1 MRQRRIDRCSGDPQ
15 IPRKRINTCANFA
28 RGETKN
34 HRIFRTFSTGERRR
48 LEDMSRCLIHGPRL
62 KVVFSRAASRS
73 VAAYTVLYGHDQL
86 SNWCDSSMD
95 DGSRETGIDLESRD
109 GILTHDLDP
118 TRSRSTG
125 EFSNFSLVVH
135 LSSSDCVCVRRAG
148 GRGGEIVRDFSVFFF
163 FFIFFIATKPRWLLL
178 SRWIL
183 YLRISVMLT
192 IMHNG
197 M

>member
-73 VAAYTVLYGHDQL
+73 VAAYTALYGHDQL

-109 GILTHDLDP
+109 DILTHDLDP

-135 LSSSDCVCVRRAG
+135 LSSSGCVRG
-148 GRGGEIVRDFSVFFF
+148 GRKKKSWEILVFLFY
-163 FFIFFIATKPRWLLL
+163 IFYSNQTSMTPPFEMDSLL
-178 SRWIL
+178 WE
-183 YLRISVMLT
+183 
-192 IMHNG
+192 
-197 M
+197 

>member
-1 MRQRRIDRCSGDPQ
+1 MRLNDLSIVTEQITRQRRIDRCSGDPQ

-73 VAAYTVLYGHDQL
+73 VAAYTALYGHDQL

-109 GILTHDLDP
+109 DILTHDLDP

-135 LSSSDCVCVRRAG
+135 LSSSGCVRG
-148 GRGGEIVRDFSVFFF
+148 GGGKKSWEILVFLFY
-163 FFIFFIATKPRWLLL
+163 IFYSNQTSMTPPFEMDSLL
-178 SRWIL
+178 WE
-183 YLRISVMLT
+183 
-192 IMHNG
+192 
-197 M
+197 